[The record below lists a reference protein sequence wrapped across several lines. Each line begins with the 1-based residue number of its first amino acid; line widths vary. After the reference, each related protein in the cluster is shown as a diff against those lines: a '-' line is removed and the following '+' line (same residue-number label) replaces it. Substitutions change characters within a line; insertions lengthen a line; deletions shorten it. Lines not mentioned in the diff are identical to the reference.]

1 MTKLNPG
8 LTRYLEQMTKN
19 ELILMVVK
27 LHNANLAVK
36 AVVSNMK
43 WIETDVEE

>member
-1 MTKLNPG
+1 MSELNTG
-8 LTRYLEQMTKN
+8 IIRFLEQMTKN

-36 AVVSNMK
+36 AVLSDMTWLEVNQ
-43 WIETDVEE
+43 D